1 GRRRRRRGGAVNAL
15 LLVVGFVLTI
25 GGATAAASLVAEGRR
40 ELARAA
46 DRRLRGGRPPARW
59 LSEAE
64 LFLGSAQA
72 ATALGVVLLGCAFPA
87 VVTGFAGAAFAA
99 VLVFAGVPL
108 LLLVGYLA
116 PRWVARVSGG
126 GGASVALPAITP
138 FARILGPLLPA
149 AHHGGDPTALVR
161 EALAAG
167 MAVDRELALA
177 GGVMTFAERP
187 VREVMTPR
195 TDVVAVPEDA
205 SRHDLLRV
213 FGQSGFS
220 RVPVYRGSL
229 DEIVGVFHAFDL
241 FTHGEDALTLRA
253 VTHTPG
259 TRSCGDLLL
268 AMQRERRHLAVV
280 LDEFGGTAGIVTL
293 EDLLT
298 ALVGEIFDEDDP
310 GAAAPGV
317 EALFE
322 ADGAT
327 PLDALAVRFGIALP
341 ETRAT
346 TVAGLLAELAGRI
359 PQAGERLLF
368 RGLEFDILQASP
380 ARVERALVRAAP
392 VPTLTLDARSA

>member
-1 GRRRRRRGGAVNAL
+1 MVL
-15 LLVVGFVLTI
+15 LLVIGLVLTI
-25 GGATAAASLVAEGRR
+25 GGATAGAALVAEGRR

-64 LFLGSAQA
+64 LFLGTA
-72 ATALGVVLLGCAFPA
+72 AALTALGVVLLGAAFPA
-87 VVTGFAGAAFAA
+87 VVTGFAGAALAA
-99 VLVFAGVPL
+99 VLVFVGVPL
-108 LLLVGYLA
+108 LLLLGYLA

-126 GGASVALPAITP
+126 GGASVALPLVAP
-138 FARILGPLLPA
+138 FTRILAPLLPDA
-149 AHHGGDPTALVR
+149 RHGGDPAALVR

-167 MAVDRELALA
+167 ATVDRELALA

-195 TDVVAVPEDA
+195 TEVVAVPEDA

-241 FTHGEDALTLRA
+241 FTHGESALSLHA
-253 VTHTPG
+253 VTHTPA

-298 ALVGEIFDEDDP
+298 ALVGEIFDEDDGSTREP
-310 GAAAPGV
+310 RTTEEV
-317 EALFE
+317 FE

-327 PLDALAVRFGIALP
+327 SLEALAVRFGVALP
-341 ETRAT
+341 DTRAT
-346 TVAGLLAELAGRI
+346 TVSGLLAELAGRI
-359 PQAGERLLF
+359 PRAGERLLF
-368 RGLEFDILQASP
+368 RGLEFDIVQASP
-380 ARVERALVRAAP
+380 ARVERALIRTAP
-392 VPTLTLDARSA
+392 VPTLTLDARRA

>member
-1 GRRRRRRGGAVNAL
+1 MTL
-15 LLVVGFVLTI
+15 LFIIGLILTM
-25 GGATAAASLVAEGRR
+25 GGATAGAALVGEGRR

-64 LFLGSAQA
+64 LYLGTA
-72 ATALGVVLLGCAFPA
+72 AALTALGVVLLGSAFPA
-87 VVTGFAGAAFAA
+87 IVTGFAGAALAA
-99 VLVFAGVPL
+99 VLVFVGVPAL
-108 LLLVGYLA
+108 LLLGYLA

-126 GGASVALPAITP
+126 GSASVALPLITP
-138 FARILGPLLPA
+138 FTRILSPLLPA
-149 AHHGGDPTALVR
+149 ARHGGDPAALVR

-167 MAVDRELALA
+167 MSVDRELALA

-205 SRHDLLRV
+205 SRNDLLRV

-220 RVPVYRGSL
+220 RVPVYRRSL

-241 FTHGEDALTLRA
+241 FTHGESALTLRA

-268 AMQRERRHLAVV
+268 EMQRERRHLAVV

-298 ALVGEIFDEDDP
+298 ALVGEIFDEDEGSAREP
-310 GAAAPGV
+310 RTTEEV
-317 EALFE
+317 FE

-327 PLDALAVRFGIALP
+327 SLEALAVRFGIALP

-359 PQAGERLLF
+359 PRAGERLLF
-368 RGLEFDILQASP
+368 RGLEFDIVQATP
-380 ARVERALVRAAP
+380 ARVERTLIRTAP

>member
-1 GRRRRRRGGAVNAL
+1 MNTL
-15 LLVVGFVLTI
+15 LLVLGFVLTI
-25 GGATAAASLVAEGRR
+25 GGATAGASLVGEGRR

-46 DRRLRGGRPPARW
+46 DRRLRGGRSPAGW

-64 LFLGSAQA
+64 RFLGTA
-72 ATALGVVLLGCAFPA
+72 AALTALGVVLLGSAFPA
-87 VVTGFAGAAFAA
+87 VVTGFAGAALAA
-99 VLVFAGVPL
+99 VLVFAGVPV

-116 PRWVARVSGG
+116 PRWVARVAGG
-126 GGASVALPAITP
+126 SGASVALPLITP
-138 FARILGPLLPA
+138 FTRLLAPVLPA
-149 AHHGGDPTALVR
+149 ARHGGDPASLVR

-167 MAVDRELALA
+167 LVVDRELALA

-195 TDVVAVPEDA
+195 TEVVAVPEDA
-205 SRHDLLRV
+205 SRNDLLRT

-241 FTHGEDALTLRA
+241 FTHGEAALTLRA

-298 ALVGEIFDEDDP
+298 ALVGEIFDEDDGTTRDP
-310 GAAAPGV
+310 RTTEQV
-317 EALFE
+317 FE
-322 ADGAT
+322 VDGAT
-327 PLDALAVRFGIALP
+327 PLDALAVRFGLALP

-359 PQAGERLLF
+359 PRAGERLLY
-368 RGLEFDILQASP
+368 RGLEFDIVQATP
-380 ARVERALVRAAP
+380 ARVERTLVRTAP
-392 VPTLTLDARSA
+392 VPTLTLEARNA